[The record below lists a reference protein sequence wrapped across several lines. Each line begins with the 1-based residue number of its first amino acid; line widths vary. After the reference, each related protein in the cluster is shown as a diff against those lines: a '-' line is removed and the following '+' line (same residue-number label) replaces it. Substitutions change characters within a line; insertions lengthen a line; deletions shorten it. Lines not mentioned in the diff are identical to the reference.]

1 MQTVFIRSKAIA
13 DDLIA
18 RGYQL
23 SKNQALRV
31 AGAFVFDADK
41 KLVELLKSTYNNAD
55 YLIDPLQRYDRH
67 YEENV

>member
-1 MQTVFIRSKAIA
+1 MQTVFIQSKAIA
-13 DDLIA
+13 DELIS

-23 SKNQALRV
+23 SKNKALRV
-31 AGAFVFDADK
+31 DGAFVFDADK
-41 KLVELLKSTYNNAD
+41 SLVELLKSAYNNAD